1 MDRGAWQA
9 IVHGFAK
16 SWTRLS
22 DCHSL
27 THSLKELEDL
37 SNAISYLDLFDIYK
51 TLNHHHY
58 IYLLWNLA
66 FLLPDLPS
74 EMRVYV
80 DFLK

>member
-51 TLNHHHY
+51 TLKANIVEY
-58 IYLLWNLA
+58 TLIYACNLYQNR
-66 FLLPDLPS
+66 PS
-74 EMRVYV
+74 AGS
-80 DFLK
+80 

>member
-51 TLNHHHY
+51 TLKANIVEY
-58 IYLLWNLA
+58 TLTYACNLYQNR
-66 FLLPDLPS
+66 PS
-74 EMRVYV
+74 AGS
-80 DFLK
+80 

>member
-37 SNAISYLDLFDIYK
+37 SNAISYLDLFDIYN
-51 TLNHHHY
+51 T
-58 IYLLWNLA
+58 
-66 FLLPDLPS
+66 PGLPS
-74 EMRVYV
+74 YYII
-80 DFLK
+80 FTLLK